1 MFLKRLV
8 INIIYIALVVGMLI
22 EHSGLGQENTS

>member
-1 MFLKRLV
+1 MFLKRLM

-22 EHSGLGQENTS
+22 ERSGLRQKNTS

>member
-22 EHSGLGQENTS
+22 ERSGLGQENTL

>member
-22 EHSGLGQENTS
+22 ERSGLGQKSTS